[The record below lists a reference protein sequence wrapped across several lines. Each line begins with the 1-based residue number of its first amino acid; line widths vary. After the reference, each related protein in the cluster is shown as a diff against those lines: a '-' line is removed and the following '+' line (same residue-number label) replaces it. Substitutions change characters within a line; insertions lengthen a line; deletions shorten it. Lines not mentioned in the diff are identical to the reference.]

1 MKAAAFEG
9 AATDQRTV
17 AVPVT
22 LQAPMNSLT
31 ALASPLVSALALVTG
46 LVGVLGAR
54 FDLIAPVAGF
64 TLFAFLMPAGLVLG
78 LLLGLIGLLRTRPRQ
93 RRGGA
98 SQAWGGVL
106 LSAAVL
112 GGWLVLASDATQAA
126 PIHDVTT
133 NIEDPPTF
141 EAAAPHDSRGAGF
154 AYPSGG
160 VQVPDLQR
168 QAYPDLGTAS
178 LDLNP
183 TEALW
188 RARHTAEDLGWTQI
202 LDDSENGRLEFSD
215 TTAWFGFVDYV
226 AVRVR
231 PRDAGAAVDL
241 RSVSR
246 IGIGD
251 MGKNAARIRHY
262 LDELTSE

>member
-1 MKAAAFEG
+1 
-9 AATDQRTV
+9 
-17 AVPVT
+17 
-22 LQAPMNSLT
+22 MNSLT

-54 FDLIAPVAGF
+54 LGLIEPRAGF
-64 TLFAFLMPAGLVLG
+64 FLFTREMTLGLVLA
-78 LLLGLIGLLRTRPRQ
+78 LILGLIGLLRTRTSQ

-98 SQAWGGVL
+98 SQACGGVI

-112 GGWLVLASDATQAA
+112 GSLVVLGSGATQAA

-133 NIEDPPTF
+133 DIEDPPAF

-160 VQVPDLQR
+160 GEVPGLQR
-168 QAYPDLGTAS
+168 QYYPDLDTAS
-178 LDLNP
+178 LDVTP

-188 RARHTAEDLGWTQI
+188 RARHTAGDLGWTQI
-202 LDDSENGRLEFSD
+202 LDDPENGRLEFSD

-231 PRDAGAAVDL
+231 PAAGGSAVDV
-241 RSVSR
+241 RSVSQ
-246 IGIGD
+246 IGLVD
-251 MGKNAARIRHY
+251 LGKNAARIRHY

>member
-1 MKAAAFEG
+1 
-9 AATDQRTV
+9 
-17 AVPVT
+17 
-22 LQAPMNSLT
+22 MNSLA

-46 LVGVLGAR
+46 LVGILGSR
-54 FDLIAPVAGF
+54 LGLIAPIAGF
-64 TLFAFLMPAGLVLG
+64 NLFAFLMPAGLLLG
-78 LLLGLIGLLRTRPRQ
+78 LLLSLIGLLRTRPRR

-98 SQAWGGVL
+98 SQAWGGLL

-112 GGWLVLASDATQAA
+112 GWWLVLASGATQAA

-133 NIEDPPTF
+133 DIEDPPTF

-160 VQVPDLQR
+160 GEVPGLQR
-168 QAYPDLGTAS
+168 QYYPDLDTAS
-178 LDLNP
+178 LGATP

-202 LDDSENGRLEFSD
+202 LDDPENGRLEFSD

-231 PRDAGAAVDL
+231 PLDGGAAVDV
-241 RSVSR
+241 RSVSQV
-246 IGIGD
+246 GLVD
-251 MGKNAARIRHY
+251 LGKNTARIRHY

>member
-1 MKAAAFEG
+1 
-9 AATDQRTV
+9 
-17 AVPVT
+17 
-22 LQAPMNSLT
+22 MNSLT

-54 FDLIAPVAGF
+54 LDLIAPVAGF
-64 TLFAFLMPAGLVLG
+64 TLFAFLMPAGLTLG
-78 LLLGLIGLLRTRPRQ
+78 LLLGLIGLLRTRPSQ

-98 SQAWGGVL
+98 SQAWGGVI

-112 GGWLVLASDATQAA
+112 GGWLVLASDATQAP
-126 PIHDVTT
+126 PIHDITT
-133 NIEDPPTF
+133 DVSDPPTF

-160 VQVPDLQR
+160 AQVPDLQR

-178 LDLNP
+178 LDVAR

-202 LDDSENGRLEFSD
+202 LDDSENGRFEFSD
-215 TTAWFGFVDYV
+215 TTAWFGFADYV

-231 PRDAGAAVDL
+231 PVDGGAAVDV
-241 RSVSR
+241 RSVSQ

-251 MGKNAARIRHY
+251 LGKNAARIRHY